1 MSSPTAVPSR
11 WLLRLAVV
19 VFPLATLLPVGTL
32 VMDWL
37 EVSRLV
43 GAPMEAA
50 PPRGFDWARWSDR
63 DGDIVAAYVDPRG
76 TAYAAGLRPGD
87 VLFTLDGMQYFN
99 ADDVERVVAGL
110 PPGAAVAYSVTRSG
124 VPIRLEVAITRYP
137 TFLYPLSEALWQ
149 VSLWGFAIAAFL
161 TVLALGI
168 VAPLTVR
175 SRRTWGAVTLLVAA
189 TVWAVGHGL
198 RLSLLTVVGPPLEAG
213 YTLVFRTIT
222 VVSLA
227 GWIAFPAVLLF
238 VVLGAVRDRV
248 VRRLRWVVFV
258 PSAVLMVGV
267 LLDALVGEVGPVT
280 MEALVAPTLFYV
292 CCYVAVATGLSFL
305 QAHGDEGDALPAVSL
320 GWSRV
325 GSLLVFFVAASGA
338 FFALR
343 GLPTADAVTDLRAG
357 WLVVAVQVL
366 SLMPVGLVTAAT
378 LRYGKTDVLPR
389 GLTVAAGLGLVFFA
403 FVGGLEGL
411 RRLYDATPVPSLVVG
426 LWLLLLLLGVGLLG
440 RLFRDRLGSVLLTER
455 QRARRRLDRFS
466 ERVRHLLAPQRLA
479 DETATEVGEALG
491 VSSLAVFLRDVEVDG
506 TDTGDDWLE
515 GSFQRQPPYFDR
527 SHLDVVLRSPGGP
540 ACVWTRNTELNERT
554 LPPEVDAKLRALG
567 LALAVPVVADAS
579 GAEPLGMLV
588 LGTKRARRTV
598 YSLDDV
604 DQLKALAA
612 QLALALERLRLV
624 AREKALVRQRAE
636 AQLTALRAQINPH
649 FLFNALNTIAALIAE
664 RPVDAE
670 ANVERLARI
679 FRHVLTTS
687 GQPFVPLRDEVR
699 LVGEYFALEQA
710 RFGNRLTVGV
720 DVPDALLD
728 HPVPAFAV
736 QTLAENAVKHGIEKQ
751 RGGGSVTLRAHLDAA
766 PDDLASGDGQVRDVL
781 VVTISDTGVGLA
793 LPPPS
798 SDPTAFYGVGLSN
811 VRDRL
816 RQLYGRD
823 DLLQVVGAPGVGA
836 TATLRLPLS
845 STPAAP
851 PIPTHG

>member
-1 MSSPTAVPSR
+1 MPSSTAVPSR

-19 VFPLATLLPVGTL
+19 VLPLATLLPVGTL

-63 DGDIVAAYVDPRG
+63 DGEIVAAYVDPRG
-76 TAYAAGLRPGD
+76 TAYASGLRVGD
-87 VLFTLDGMQYFN
+87 VLFTLDGMQFFS
-99 ADDVERVVAGL
+99 ADDVEGAVAGL
-110 PPGAAVAYSVTRSG
+110 PPGAVVPLSVSRGG
-124 VPIRLEVAITRYP
+124 VPIRLDIPLTRYP
-137 TFLYPLSEALWQ
+137 TFVYPLSGALWQ

-175 SRRTWGAVTLLVAA
+175 SRRTWGAVALLIAA

-198 RLSLLTVVGPPLEAG
+198 RLGLLTVVGPPLNPG
-213 YTLVFRTIT
+213 YTLTFRVIT

-248 VRRLRWVVFV
+248 IRRLRWLVFL
-258 PSAVLMVGV
+258 PGGVLMVGV
-267 LLDALVGEVGPVT
+267 LLDALVGVVGPVT

-305 QAHGDEGDALPAVSL
+305 RARSGDDDVLPAVSL
-320 GWSRV
+320 GWSRA
-325 GSLLVFFVAASGA
+325 GSLVVFIVAAAGA

-343 GLPTADAVTDLRAG
+343 GLPDADAVTDLRAG

-389 GLTVAAGLGLVFFA
+389 GLTVAAGLGLLFFA

-411 RRLYDATPVPSLVVG
+411 RRLYDVAPVPSLVVG
-426 LWLLLLLLGVGLLG
+426 LWLLVLLLGVGLVG
-440 RLFRDRLGSVLLTER
+440 RLLRDKLGTLLLTER

-466 ERVRHLLAPQRLA
+466 ERVRHLLQAQRLA
-479 DETATEVGEALG
+479 DETAKEVGEALG
-491 VSSLAVFLRDVEVDG
+491 VSSLAVFLRNLEG
-506 TDTGDDWLE
+506 EEEAPDTDWLE
-515 GSFQRQPPYFDR
+515 GSFQRRPPFFDR
-527 SHLDVVLRSPGGP
+527 SHLEDLLRSPGDP
-540 ACVWTRNTELNERT
+540 SLVWTRNPELNERD
-554 LPPEVDAKLRALG
+554 LPPDDDARLRSLG
-567 LALAVPVVADAS
+567 LSLAVPVVADARNT
-579 GAEPLGMLV
+579 EPLGMLV
-588 LGTKRARRTV
+588 LGRKRARRTV

-604 DQLKALAA
+604 EQLKALAA

-624 AREKALVRQRAE
+624 ARENALVRQHAE

-664 RPVDAE
+664 RPKEAE

-679 FRHVLTTS
+679 FRYVLTTS
-687 GQPFVPLRDEVR
+687 GQPFVPLRDELR
-699 LVGEYFALEQA
+699 LVGEYFTLEQA
-710 RFGNRLTVGV
+710 RFGDRLTV
-720 DVPDALLD
+720 DVAIPDALLD
-728 HPVPAFAV
+728 HAVPAFAV

-751 RGGGSVTLRAHLDAA
+751 RGGGSVTVHARLEPSEAAALR
-766 PDDLASGDGQVRDVL
+766 GDGHVREHL
-781 VVTISDTGVGLA
+781 VVSVSDTGVGLA
-793 LPPPS
+793 PPLGS
-798 SDPTAFYGVGLSN
+798 DDPTSFYGVGLSN
-811 VRDRL
+811 VHDRL
-816 RQLYGRD
+816 RQLYDRD
-823 DLLQVVGAPGVGA
+823 DLLRVDGAPGIGT
-836 TATLRLPLS
+836 TATLRLPLP
-845 STPAAP
+845 STPAP
-851 PIPTHG
+851 TPTHG